1 VKKHEG
7 IHWLP
12 QEDYD
17 KAVGQLRL
25 QVVAVFKPFHTY
37 GHDAFIPGAVN
48 VIIKLAEDF
57 ALRVRG
63 VDKPI
68 SLELIQHKTG
78 GRAR

>member
-1 VKKHEG
+1 MKKYQG

-17 KAVGQLRL
+17 KAIGQLRV
-25 QVVAVFKPFHTY
+25 QVAGVFEPFHTY
-37 GHDAFIPGAVN
+37 GHDAFIPGDIGTIV
-48 VIIKLAEDF
+48 KLAEDF

-68 SLELIQHKTG
+68 SLELIEQKR